1 MNGNKK
7 YFWILLWSCEDL
19 KIDGLELRVVIQR
32 KVPDHV
38 EIKVKDSEI
47 LREMELKE
55 LKRCLGK
62 DSVLIICSSEE
73 AENEHSWRLGFIMGQ
88 LYTHSE
94 KDKNRIIV
102 LKKGNAGSLGADL
115 RGLVS
120 ICEEESKVKEEITY
134 LVNVLYPYTNFKDS
148 KRAAKVGL

>member
-1 MNGNKK
+1 MNGNKID
-7 YFWILLWSCEDL
+7 FWILLWSCEDL

-32 KVPDHV
+32 KAPDYV

-47 LREMELKE
+47 LREMELKK

-62 DSVLIICSSEE
+62 DSVLIIYSSEK

-94 KDKNRIIV
+94 KDKDRIIV

-115 RGLVS
+115 LGLVS
-120 ICEEESKVKEEITY
+120 ICKEESEVKEEITH
-134 LVNVLYPYTNFKDS
+134 LVNVLYPYINYKDG
-148 KRAAKVGL
+148 KRATRVGL